1 MSTMAPSPALTSR
14 VTPRPTKKWKPSWKS
29 PKSPHPGPTKRSPKA
44 SANFRNVPST
54 LPYRSPQN
62 KGAYSPTPNPKA
74 LIDRLSPSMYT
85 GTQGAPEPPPS
96 PTQWLDTLMQSE
108 ALTAM
113 LSSGSDVPNDVSGD
127 MNHDALKQPSVSA
140 VDNMSTVCILRFDLL
155 AADTIFM

>member
-1 MSTMAPSPALTSR
+1 
-14 VTPRPTKKWKPSWKS
+14 
-29 PKSPHPGPTKRSPKA
+29 
-44 SANFRNVPST
+44 
-54 LPYRSPQN
+54 
-62 KGAYSPTPNPKA
+62 
-74 LIDRLSPSMYT
+74 
-85 GTQGAPEPPPS
+85 
-96 PTQWLDTLMQSE
+96 MQSE